1 MKAVYTTVAEGW
13 NFRSKMDLYFLVTV
27 LVPIYLSKRT
37 HSVLLLLCLVVER
50 PAWILCM

>member
-13 NFRSKMDLYFLVTV
+13 NFRSKVDLYFLVTA
-27 LVPIYLSKRT
+27 LVPIYLSKHT
-37 HSVLLLLCLVVER
+37 HSVLLLLCLVVEK